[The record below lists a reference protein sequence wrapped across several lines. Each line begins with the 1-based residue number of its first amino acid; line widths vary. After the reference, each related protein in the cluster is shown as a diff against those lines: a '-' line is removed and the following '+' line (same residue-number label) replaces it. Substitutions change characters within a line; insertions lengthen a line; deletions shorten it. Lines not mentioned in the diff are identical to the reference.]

1 MAKKPKTTT
10 EPPKRKPGRPPKL
23 VVDEKTVAQIF
34 ELGGLQCTREEAAAV
49 LLVNRDTF
57 ADFLKREPIALAA
70 WENGILNGK
79 VSLRR
84 TQFNLAKTHAGMAI
98 FLGKQL
104 LGQRDQ
110 VALNHSGYIADK
122 NLDEVRGAI
131 QGKFARIAAAAR
143 A

>member
-1 MAKKPKTTT
+1 MPKTKTAA
-10 EPPKRKPGRPPKL
+10 PAKRKPGRPPKL
-23 VVDEKTVAQIF
+23 IADAKTIAQIK
-34 ELGGLQCTREEAAAV
+34 ELAGLQCTREEAAAV

-57 ADFLKREPIALAA
+57 ADFMKREPVALEA
-70 WENGILNGK
+70 WENGMLNGR

-84 TQFNLAKTHAGMAI
+84 YQFNLAKTHAGMAI